1 MTSTIRDIYPISES
15 KDNIVLEQREKIVG
29 ITNYIESTLSQLE
42 TVKYVVEEE
51 FYADEAMEIL
61 NEDLPDGPVP
71 EDKNLF
77 ITDIV
82 RLCSL
87 FWNRTTTARMTIWIE
102 IVTTDMCRLFHV
114 DNYRERLLCT
124 YKGVGTEWLD
134 HNNVNRKALGK
145 GNNAAIVKDLLQIHQ
160 AKPFE
165 VILIKGAQYG
175 NGEQSVVHRSPQIE
189 ENNETRVLLKIY
201 E

>member
-1 MTSTIRDIYPISES
+1 MASTILDRHPISQPT
-15 KDNIVLEQREKIVG
+15 DNIVLESREEIVG
-29 ITNYIESTLSQLE
+29 ITNYIESTLDQMRTL
-42 TVKYVVEEE
+42 KYVVEEE
-51 FYADEAMEIL
+51 FYADEAVEML
-61 NEDLPDGPVP
+61 TEDLPDGPTKK
-71 EDKNLF
+71 DKDIF
-77 ITDIV
+77 IADIV

-87 FWNRTTTARMTIWIE
+87 FWNRTTTAKMTIWIE
-102 IVTTDMCRLFHV
+102 LVTTDMCRLFHV

-145 GNNAAIVKDLLQIHQ
+145 GKNTAIVKDFLQINR
-160 AKPFE
+160 AKPFD

-175 NGEQSVVHRSPQIE
+175 NGEHSVVHRSPQIE
-189 ENNETRVLLKIY
+189 GSNQTRVLLKIY